1 MQEREKR
8 ARKFVEYA
16 LTKPGVYFVT
26 MQTLIA
32 WMVDPVPVE
41 EMDTW
46 LAQRCNGP
54 LTTKTSKV
62 QSNRSGSDSKRG
74 AIVERPDIYE
84 LGGISSSTFT
94 QAGGISNGSIALAA
108 ASVLTVTAV
117 LTRRR
122 RLRKIARAQK

>member
-26 MQTLIA
+26 MQTLIT
-32 WMVDPVPVE
+32 WMADPVPVK

-54 LTTKTSKV
+54 LETKAE
-62 QSNRSGSDSKRG
+62 NDNSDSKRG
-74 AIVERPDIYE
+74 EIVDHSE
-84 LGGISSSTFT
+84 LIALDGVSSLKLT
-94 QAGGISNGSIALAA
+94 QAGGITNASIALAA
-108 ASVLTVTAV
+108 ASVLMVTAV

-122 RLRKIARAQK
+122 RLRKIARPQK